1 MPDLIRLLPDSVANQ
16 IAAGE
21 VIQRPASAVKELL
34 ENAIDA
40 GATVIRL
47 LVKDAGRT
55 LMQVIDN
62 GIGMSDTD
70 ARMSFERHAT
80 SKIREASDLFSIK
93 TLGFRGEALASIAA
107 VAQVEMKTRKAAE
120 ELGTML
126 VIEGTKVKSQEN
138 VTCPAGTSIA
148 VKNLFFNVPA
158 RRNFLKSD
166 QVEFRHILEEFQ
178 RVTIVHPDIE
188 FHLYHNDKL
197 VFQLPKESLK
207 QRIVKLFGSH
217 YNEKLVPVELK
228 SEYVEINGFIGKPET
243 ARKTRGDQ
251 YFFANGRF
259 IKHPYL
265 SHAVEQAYKDLIAE
279 SLFPSYFIM
288 INVDPQTIDVN
299 IHPTKTEVN
308 FQHGQLLYSALRTA
322 AKHALGMFS
331 LSPTLDFDTEPA
343 FDVSMPKDYEPKQPV
358 IRVNPD
364 YNPFSGNQTNRF
376 PKADAGMR
384 ANRQEWEKVFD
395 VVKSSSEVKQNQ
407 EMDLKQ
413 REEDEIQVEKEN
425 SPVLI
430 QVLNRFIVTN
440 VKSGMM
446 IIDQHKAHERILF
459 EQLLHTSNTTGSQV
473 SMFSQTL
480 HFSQVDASVIID
492 NIELFKQFGFD
503 LSDLGQGSIML
514 NAVPAGF
521 NKENARDILDELIEN
536 LKTNRQDAETETR
549 IKMAAAYSRKMAVKP
564 GTSLSNNEMMK
575 IFNEL
580 FSCKMPDTAPD
591 GSRILRILPAEEII
605 KIIRTK

>member
-34 ENAIDA
+34 ENSIDA
-40 GATVIRL
+40 GATSIRL
-47 LVKDAGRT
+47 IVKDAGRS
-55 LMQVIDN
+55 LLQIIDN

-70 ARMSFERHAT
+70 ARMSIERHAT
-80 SKIREASDLFSIK
+80 SKIREAADLFSIK

-107 VAQVEMKTRKAAE
+107 VAQVEMKTRKAAD

-126 VIEGTKVKSQEN
+126 VVEGTKVKSQEN
-138 VTCPAGTSIA
+138 VTCPAGTSIS

-158 RRNFLKSD
+158 RRNFLKTD

-188 FHLYHNDKL
+188 FQLHHNDKL

-207 QRIVKLFGSH
+207 QRIVKLFGTH
-217 YNEKLVPVELK
+217 YNEKLIPVELK

-251 YFFANGRF
+251 YFFANDRF
-259 IKHPYL
+259 IKHAYL

-279 SLFPSYFIM
+279 SLYPSYFIM
-288 INVDPQTIDVN
+288 INVDPHTIDVN

-308 FQHGQLLYSALRTA
+308 FQYGQLIYGALRTA

-364 YNPFSGNQTNRF
+364 YNPFSGNQSDRF

-384 ANRQEWEKVFD
+384 ANRQEWEKIFE
-395 VVKSSSEVKQNQ
+395 VVKTSSADSTLPEFG
-407 EMDLKQ
+407 LKQ
-413 REEDEIQVEKEN
+413 DYPQESNVDQEN
-425 SPVLI
+425 KPLLI

-446 IIDQHKAHERILF
+446 IIDQNKAHERILF
-459 EQLLHTSNTTGSQV
+459 EQVLNTANSAGSQV

-480 HFSQVDASVIID
+480 HFSQVDASVIKE
-492 NIELFKQFGFD
+492 NSALFKQFGFD
-503 LSDLGQGSIML
+503 MSDLGQGSFLL
-514 NAVPAGF
+514 NALPSGLDKD
-521 NKENARDILDELIEN
+521 NSRDILDELIEN
-536 LKTNRQDAETETR
+536 LKTNRQDAETDSR
-549 IKMAAAYSRKMAVKP
+549 IRMAVAFSRKMAVKP
-564 GTSLSNNEMMK
+564 GTSLRNEEMMK
-575 IFNEL
+575 IFNDL
-580 FSCKMPDTAPD
+580 FSCKMPETAPD
-591 GSRILRILPAEEII
+591 GSRILRILSSEDIM
-605 KIIRTK
+605 KTIRSK

>member
-1 MPDLIRLLPDSVANQ
+1 
-16 IAAGE
+16 
-21 VIQRPASAVKELL
+21 
-34 ENAIDA
+34 
-40 GATVIRL
+40 
-47 LVKDAGRT
+47 
-55 LMQVIDN
+55 
-62 GIGMSDTD
+62 
-70 ARMSFERHAT
+70 
-80 SKIREASDLFSIK
+80 
-93 TLGFRGEALASIAA
+93 
-107 VAQVEMKTRKAAE
+107 
-120 ELGTML
+120 
-126 VIEGTKVKSQEN
+126 
-138 VTCPAGTSIA
+138 
-148 VKNLFFNVPA
+148 
-158 RRNFLKSD
+158 
-166 QVEFRHILEEFQ
+166 
-178 RVTIVHPDIE
+178 
-188 FHLYHNDKL
+188 
-197 VFQLPKESLK
+197 
-207 QRIVKLFGSH
+207 
-217 YNEKLVPVELK
+217 
-228 SEYVEINGFIGKPET
+228 
-243 ARKTRGDQ
+243 
-251 YFFANGRF
+251 
-259 IKHPYL
+259 
-265 SHAVEQAYKDLIAE
+265 
-279 SLFPSYFIM
+279 M

-343 FDVSMPKDYEPKQPV
+343 FDVPMPKDYEPKQPV

-364 YNPFSGNQTNRF
+364 YNPFSGTQTNRF

-407 EMDLKQ
+407 EIDLKQ
-413 REEDEIQVEKEN
+413 GEEDVIHVEKEN

-446 IIDQHKAHERILF
+446 IIDQNKAHERILF
-459 EQLLHTSNTTGSQV
+459 EQIVNTSNSSGSQV

-503 LSDLGQGSIML
+503 LSDLGQGSIIL
-514 NAVPAGF
+514 NAVPSGL
-521 NKENARDILDELIEN
+521 NKENARDVLDELIEN

-549 IKMAAAYSRKMAVKP
+549 IKMASAYSRKMAVKQ
-564 GTSLSNNEMMK
+564 GTSLSNAEMMK